1 MIFSKKANQ
10 NAEKQKINFEKE
22 VFDAGMVPN
31 LLTGLITLL
40 YMITTTHLPKESIVY
55 MLLWAVGIT
64 LFLQFFLFFY

>member
-40 YMITTTHLPKESIVY
+40 YMITTTHLPK
-55 MLLWAVGIT
+55 
-64 LFLQFFLFFY
+64 